1 MLYGTL
7 TVLRLQKPAGIAVMT
22 ELPVSMYIIVQR
34 RQILKLCNL
43 VILITS
49 VHDRLQSLRNSFGQ
63 NHLDMNKELAAKV
76 TLWPRFTIS
85 RGNQTY

>member
-7 TVLRLQKPAGIAVMT
+7 TVLRLQKPAGIVVMT
-22 ELPVSMYIIVQR
+22 EVPVSMYIIVQR

-49 VHDRLQSLRNSFGQ
+49 VRDRLQSVRNSFGQ

-76 TLWPRFTIS
+76 TLWPRFTTS
-85 RGNQTY
+85 RGNKTY